1 MTLSELATRLHALP
15 RGEKIMALQ
24 LLTADLSAEELNP
37 LTPGGFYPVYT
48 PEAAPGAE
56 DVLLSL
62 LRESPAV

>member
-1 MTLSELATRLHALP
+1 MSLAELAPRLHALP
-15 RGEKIMALQ
+15 RGEKLMALQ
-24 LLTADLSAEELNP
+24 LLTADLNAEESSP

-62 LRESPAV
+62 LRESQAV

>member
-1 MTLSELATRLHALP
+1 
-15 RGEKIMALQ
+15 MALQ
-24 LLTADLSAEELNP
+24 LLTADLNAEESSP

-62 LRESPAV
+62 LRESQAV